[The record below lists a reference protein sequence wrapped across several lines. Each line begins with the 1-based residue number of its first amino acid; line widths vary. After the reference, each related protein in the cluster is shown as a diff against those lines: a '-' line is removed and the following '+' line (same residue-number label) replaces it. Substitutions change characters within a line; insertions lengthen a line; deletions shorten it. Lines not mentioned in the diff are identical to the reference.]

1 MRNLFDYNKGIIP
14 FILCPLGEAMVD
26 IDTLIK
32 ENRTNHYKLL
42 TIVGNNKAKINSLI
56 IYLKERNWAA
66 YDVEKIVLELIETIP
81 EDKIK
86 LRIGT
91 ELKKWIKNTE
101 DNVILYNANI
111 LYSPEMDK
119 IGPFSAFKYNMR
131 GKKEGILFM
140 DGKIRG
146 DVVVYSIPGRPDYH
160 ERELSDVLSI
170 ELEKVD
176 LPEVK

>member
-1 MRNLFDYNKGIIP
+1 
-14 FILCPLGEAMVD
+14 MVD

-56 IYLKERNWAA
+56 IYLKEKNWAA
-66 YDVEKIVLELIETIP
+66 YDVEKIVLELVEAIP
-81 EDKIK
+81 DDKIK

-140 DGKIRG
+140 NGKIRG
-146 DVVVYSIPGRPDYH
+146 DLVVYSTPDRPDYH

-176 LPEVK
+176 LPEVN